1 MRKIQSHFDHLEIM
15 SAWKFTQTTDC
26 SQRGL
31 VQQVGAARVELQ
43 RRGRWA
49 VLGNSVREVLHRGAD
64 SEGALG
70 GEVLMTELGLGRH
83 RIQGKREF

>member
-1 MRKIQSHFDHLEIM
+1 M
-15 SAWKFTQTTDC
+15 
-26 SQRGL
+26 
-31 VQQVGAARVELQ
+31 ELQ